1 MLTNTGFLKSLEGN
15 QEWPPKTIKT
25 HEFIKYTLVGL
36 DMANGNDETVTPIE
50 PVGAPSVSVNN
61 DVKKENGN

>member
-25 HEFIKYTLVGL
+25 HEFIKVGSYELSLNEEGKLV
-36 DMANGNDETVTPIE
+36 TTPIE